1 MKNKEKRGKER
12 LDLDLDIYGQDGELL
27 GHVKDISSGGCFIE
41 TKKDIA
47 KDKETLNVSIVVPDS
62 HHKIDVECRIRRNVK
77 DGIGTEIIMNEYN
90 RSLFAQFLDSLSMF
104 RRITRSEREK

>member
-1 MKNKEKRGKER
+1 MKNKEKRKKER
-12 LDLDLDIYGQDGELL
+12 LDLGLDIYGQDGELV

-90 RSLFAQFLDSLSMF
+90 RSLFSRFLDSLSMF